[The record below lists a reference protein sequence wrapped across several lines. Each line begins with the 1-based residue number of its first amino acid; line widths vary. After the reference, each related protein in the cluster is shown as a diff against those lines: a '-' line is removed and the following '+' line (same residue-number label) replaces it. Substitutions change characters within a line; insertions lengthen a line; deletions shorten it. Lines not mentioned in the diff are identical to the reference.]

1 MPVPQNIAST
11 KHKPMV
17 TAFAA
22 EPPTR
27 WVGPEIQALTAYH
40 VPASTGMVKLDAM
53 ENPYP
58 WPDDLRD
65 PWLQSLR
72 NAELNRY
79 PDPEAKELK
88 EKLRELLG
96 LPPEAGLLL
105 GNGSD
110 ELIQMILLTVA
121 SPGRCVLAPEPT
133 FAMYKIISQCVG
145 LRFVGVPLLI
155 SDFALDIETM
165 LEAIACHQPA
175 AVFLAYPNNPTA
187 NLFARSHLE
196 RILRASPG
204 VVIIDEAYHEFSKAT
219 FLPDLPTYPNLLIL
233 RTLSKCGL
241 AGLRVGALVGRLDW
255 IREINKVRLP
265 YNLNTLSQ
273 ASALFMLGRARVLEE
288 QIARIC
294 ADRERL
300 AESLGALPQIKFWPS
315 KTNFLTLENKRCDD
329 LADRLKQKGI
339 LIKDLTGVHPLVEG
353 CIRVTVGTPEE
364 NNIFLQAL
372 ASVG

>member
-1 MPVPQNIAST
+1 
-11 KHKPMV
+11 MV
-17 TAFAA
+17 SALAA

-27 WVGPEIQALTAYH
+27 WVRPEIQALTAYH
-40 VPASTGMVKLDAM
+40 VPVRTGMVKLDAM

-79 PDPEAKELK
+79 PDPEAQELK

-96 LPPEAGLLL
+96 LPPGADLLL

-110 ELIQMILLTVA
+110 ELIQMILLAVA

-145 LRFVGVPLLI
+145 LRFVGVPLLS

-204 VVIIDEAYHEFSKAT
+204 VVLIDEAYHEFSKAT
-219 FLPDLPTYPNLLIL
+219 FLPDLRTYPNLLIL

-273 ASALFMLGRARVLEE
+273 ASALFMLGHARVLEE

-300 AESLGALPQIKFWPS
+300 AESLGALPQIKIWPS
-315 KTNFLTLENKRCDD
+315 QTNFLTLENKGCDD

-339 LIKDLTGVHPLVEG
+339 LIKDLTGVHPLVQG

-364 NNIFLQAL
+364 NKTFLQAL
-372 ASVG
+372 ISVG